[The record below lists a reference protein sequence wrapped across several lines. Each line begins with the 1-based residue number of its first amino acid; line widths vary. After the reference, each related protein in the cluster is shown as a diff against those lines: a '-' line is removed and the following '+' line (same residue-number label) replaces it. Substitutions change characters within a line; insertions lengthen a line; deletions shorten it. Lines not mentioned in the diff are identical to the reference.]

1 MRRKTPIHR
10 KSPRGRWHK
19 SWCAVFRGK
28 PCDCDDDGGHREPRR
43 RQPPLG
49 GGSAPPKKREHELE
63 DA

>member
-1 MRRKTPIHR
+1 MRPPKKLPPWSRHHET
-10 KSPRGRWHK
+10 
-19 SWCAVFRGK
+19 WCAIFRGK

-49 GGSAPPKKREHELE
+49 GGGAPPKKRERELE